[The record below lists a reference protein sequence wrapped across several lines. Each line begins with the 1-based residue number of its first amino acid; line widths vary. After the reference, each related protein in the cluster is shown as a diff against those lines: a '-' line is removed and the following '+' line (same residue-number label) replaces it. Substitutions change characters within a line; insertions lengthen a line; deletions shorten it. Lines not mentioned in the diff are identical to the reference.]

1 MRSLLRHPNY
11 YKNKFTFFLPSI
23 RMKKKNIIFNDEK
36 INESNFCKNKK
47 LSKIDDIDVNIIL
60 VSKEKKHMVKKAH
73 LNTLLDIMEI
83 VSLDHYE

>member
-23 RMKKKNIIFNDEK
+23 RMKKNNIIFNDEK

-60 VSKEKKHMVKKAH
+60 VSKEKKHMVKKAY